1 MVSRQPLFPRL
12 AAFCGCAGLA
22 FFLGSAL
29 AQPSGLTPV
38 HGSATVARSG
48 AKTTITTANGAG
60 TRHSALDWRS
70 FQVPRGQTVFFA
82 QPDASSTSINRV
94 TGGDP
99 STIAG
104 TLASNG
110 RLVLVNPAGIAVA
123 PGAVVDTAG
132 FTASTLD
139 LDRLDAM
146 AGRQRFGSDAKGR
159 PRKDGRDGGDDD
171 DDDRG
176 GGKSGPLQADGHIVA
191 RGGDL
196 VLVGKDLRIG
206 KDAQLDVRDGDLI
219 LAAGSKAEI
228 TGPGLE
234 GIRMELRARD
244 GEVVNFGTLRGDSV
258 AIFAR
263 RLRHSGLVQAHAATD
278 RGGKVVLHATGD
290 ADLRGGIEATAGSRG
305 GAVHVIAPRLA
316 LRSGAFVDVRH
327 AHGGGEILLGRDGRG
342 ANAQRVDIDQGVQLR
357 ADATVSG
364 NGGRVVAWSDDRLTY
379 RGAISARGAGA
390 GSGGSVEVAAARR
403 LVFEGTVDVG
413 NGDGSPLP
421 RGGALPQVPRSGQPQ
436 AVQAALVR
444 TENEAVELAAQA
456 AAALRSPD
464 ALPPGRYKR
473 RVVVDAAQCRTE

>member
-1 MVSRQPLFPRL
+1 MVSRQPYSLRL
-12 AAFCGCAGLA
+12 ASRCGCAGLA
-22 FFLGSAL
+22 FAFGAVL

-38 HGSATVARSG
+38 HGSATIARSG
-48 AKTTITTANGAG
+48 AKTTVTTVNGAG
-60 TRHSALDWRS
+60 TRYSALDWRS
-70 FQVPRGQTVFFA
+70 FQVPQGQTVFFA
-82 QPDASSTSINRV
+82 QPDALSTSINRV

-110 RLVLVNPAGIAVA
+110 RLVLVNPAGIAVS

-132 FTASTLD
+132 FTASTLAMS
-139 LDRLDAM
+139 RSDAM
-146 AGRQRFGSDAKGR
+146 AGRQRFGGDAKR
-159 PRKDGRDGGDDD
+159 HPAKDAQDGDDD
-171 DDDRG
+171 HDPRG
-176 GGKSGPLQADGHIVA
+176 GKPGPLKVDGRILV
-191 RGGDL
+191 RGADL

-206 KDAQLDVRDGDLI
+206 RDAQLQARDGDLV

-244 GEVVNFGTLRGDSV
+244 GEVVNLGALRGDSV

-278 RGGKVVLHATGD
+278 SGGKVVLHATGD
-290 ADLRGGIEATAGSRG
+290 AELRGGIEATAGSRG
-305 GAVHVIAPRLA
+305 GTVHATAPRLA
-316 LRSGAFVDVRH
+316 LRSGAFIDVRH
-327 AHGGGEILLGRDGRG
+327 ARGGGEILLGRDGSG
-342 ANAQRVDIDQGVQLR
+342 ASAQRVDIDKGVQLR
-357 ADATVSG
+357 ADATASG
-364 NGGRVVAWSDDRLTY
+364 DGGRVVAWSDDRLTY
-379 RGAISARGAGA
+379 RGAISARGAGS

-436 AVQAALVR
+436 AVQAALAR
-444 TENEAVELAAQA
+444 TENDALDLAAQGA
-456 AAALRSPD
+456 ASLRAPD

-473 RVVVDAAQCRTE
+473 RVVVDAIQCRTE